1 MSDTD
6 RKPGFVNPFRAHSQ
20 LMQSIEGKIINDTFF
35 GLASLV
41 CGALATWVFSVGS
54 FFRGCCICLTLIFG
68 LAFYIT
74 TIFRVS
80 RNDHS
85 KTGWK
90 AFWVAVVVLIPII
103 GGLLY
108 YYLRLLIE
116 YLPSRFKDGLRR
128 VMIGGAPRNEPADVL
143 TGSTESGSGLIGSAE
158 SESTLTGSTE
168 SGNALTGNSGR
179 GSAENAAENSG
190 AESDK
195 SVNFAG
201 LDLNLE
207 GAGPV

>member
-1 MSDTD
+1 MADTD
-6 RKPGFVNPFRAHSQ
+6 RKSGFVNPFKAHSQ

-35 GLASLV
+35 GLAFLV

-54 FFRGCCICLTLIFG
+54 FFRGCCICLAIIFG
-68 LAFYIT
+68 GMFYIT

-85 KTGWK
+85 KTSWK
-90 AFWVAVVVLIPII
+90 VFWLAVVVLLPII

-108 YYLRLLIE
+108 YYLRLLLE
-116 YLPSRFKDGLRR
+116 YLPSRFKDGFRR
-128 VMIGGAPRNEPADVL
+128 VMIVGAPRNEPAAVL
-143 TGSTESGSGLIGSAE
+143 PESPE
-158 SESTLTGSTE
+158 SPENPASPASPESPASLE
-168 SGNALTGNSGR
+168 SPES
-179 GSAENAAENSG
+179 AAENSG
-190 AESDK
+190 PESDK

-201 LDLNLE
+201 LDLE